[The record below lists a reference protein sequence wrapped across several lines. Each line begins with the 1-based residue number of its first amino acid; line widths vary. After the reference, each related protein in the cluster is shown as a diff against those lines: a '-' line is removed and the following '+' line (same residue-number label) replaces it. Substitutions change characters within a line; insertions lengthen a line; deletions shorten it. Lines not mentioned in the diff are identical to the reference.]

1 MLPPEEAWRRLEPWL
16 RPLPATVRSR
26 RESLEGVLAREL
38 AATSDL
44 PPADVS
50 ALDGFALAGD
60 LGAGAELPIAGTVA
74 AGDPPGASLPSG
86 AAMRIM
92 TGAPVPAG
100 ADRVVAVERTE
111 TRGDRV
117 RLPEGG
123 PGTGHAI
130 RRRGEVLA
138 AGARLLEAGARLGPA
153 ALSLLASQGI
163 DRLEVHRAPRVAVLA
178 TGDEVVPPDQ
188 EPPPG
193 GLRDSHTDLL
203 LAAGRRLGLRF
214 DSLGIAPD
222 DPEALET
229 RLRAGLE
236 ADVLLTCGGVSAG
249 EFDHAET
256 VLARLGA
263 TFLFDAVAI
272 RPGKP
277 LVAARRGETLVF
289 GLPGNP
295 ASVLA
300 TFRLFVVPALDRLRG
315 GDSAFW
321 SDAFEVEVG
330 DALPAGK
337 EGRDRFVPARLQATG
352 RTPRA
357 LPLREAGS
365 HDLAAWAC
373 ADLML
378 RIRAGEPARGPGDR
392 VEAIRT
398 L

>member
-1 MLPPEEAWRRLEPWL
+1 MLSPEEAWRRLEPWL
-16 RPLPATVRSR
+16 RPLPPIARSR
-26 RESLEGVLAREL
+26 REALDAVLARRL

-44 PPADVS
+44 PQADVS
-50 ALDGFALAGD
+50 ALDGFALASD
-60 LGAGAELPIAGTVA
+60 LEAGAELPILGVVA
-74 AGDPPGASLPSG
+74 AGDPPGATLSAG
-86 AAMRIM
+86 AALRIM
-92 TGAPVPAG
+92 TGAPVPVG

-117 RLPEGG
+117 VLTEAGPEA
-123 PGTGHAI
+123 GHAI

-138 AGARLLEAGARLGPA
+138 AGSTLLEAGARLGPA

-178 TGDEVVPPDQ
+178 TGDEVVPPDE

-203 LAAGRRLGLRF
+203 LASGRRLGLRF
-214 DSLGIAPD
+214 DTLGIARD
-222 DPEALET
+222 DPEELET
-229 RLRAGLE
+229 RLRGGLE

-249 EFDHAET
+249 EFDHSER

-315 GDSAFW
+315 GDAAFW
-321 SDAFEVEVG
+321 SDAFAVELAG
-330 DALPAGK
+330 ALPAGK
-337 EGRDRFVPARLQATG
+337 GGRDRFVPARLEATG
-352 RTPRA
+352 ATPRA
-357 LPLREAGS
+357 LPVREAGS
-365 HDLAAWAC
+365 HDLAAWAG
-373 ADLML
+373 AELML
-378 RIRAGEPARGPGDR
+378 RVRADDPARGPGDL
-392 VEAIRT
+392 VEAIR
-398 L
+398 